1 VFVGWLVGVSPV
13 VVGGGC
19 GWLVG
24 GRAGGGWLLGCW
36 LLVCWLLWLLVV
48 GLPWSAYLLGT
59 VLGVCFLVGV
69 VVGVGG
75 VVVLVVC

>member
-1 VFVGWLVGVSPV
+1 LVGWWA
-13 VVGGGC
+13 C
-19 GWLVG
+19 GWRLV
-24 GRAGGGWLLGCW
+24 AL